1 MLLRRKGRDLV
12 AAALVAV
19 VGVVMTGLVAY
30 AAWIQDR
37 DDRSRVLARTGEVV
51 TRAIEDT
58 VQSAITQLRSTQA
71 LFEAS
76 DDVTAFEFAQFAL
89 HQGASPGMMAIGFAR
104 IVPPDEWETFTAAAR
119 QERSH
124 YVVQDV
130 DRRAMTEPPRDRDVV
145 PVWYVHHRRVA
156 PALLG
161 VDLAGSPERRS
172 AIDRSLEIGAPAS
185 TSHMAVLG
193 GTGDYVEIYV
203 PVHNVS
209 AGGPGVAFTQ
219 IDLFDLADEVVGTSG
234 RDPEIRIVD
243 RTDSDLTPAESG
255 PELWSTRIEVAD
267 RIWEVTVADSERPTL
282 PPLTTTVVASGV
294 AITLLATVLTAA
306 VASARSRRRQLD
318 EILDRAQEKDVF
330 LATVA
335 HELRTPLTSVVGGA
349 ALLAEQWQQ
358 LETDEIEELLQAVHS
373 EASDLSD
380 LIEDFL
386 VAGRL
391 QAGAIS
397 YRYETVDIGSQVRR
411 VKARIN
417 GLHDFDLRL
426 GEPGP
431 FALADPLR
439 VRQIIRNLLVNAN
452 RYARTT
458 VRVVT
463 RASNDRVVAQ
473 FCNDGEPVAPEL
485 VEVLFEPYQ
494 SGRDRTLTVGS
505 IGLGLPVSRRLARAM
520 GGDLTCSYEDG
531 WCIFT
536 VELPRA
542 AAPDAE
548 SATMDPATATT
559 G

>member
-1 MLLRRKGRDLV
+1 
-12 AAALVAV
+12 
-19 VGVVMTGLVAY
+19 MTSPLSSSPV
-30 AAWIQDR
+30 R
-37 DDRSRVLARTGEVV
+37 PPSRCLAGNDGDQVR
-51 TRAIEDT
+51 
-58 VQSAITQLRSTQA
+58 
-71 LFEAS
+71 
-76 DDVTAFEFAQFAL
+76 
-89 HQGASPGMMAIGFAR
+89 R
-104 IVPPDEWETFTAAAR
+104 IVPPDEWETFTRGAPG
-119 QERSH
+119 RSH

-145 PVWYVHHRRVA
+145 QFGTYTIA
-156 PALLG
+156 ASPALLG
-161 VDLAGSPERRS
+161 VDLAALRSGGRRS
-172 AIDRSLEIGAPAS
+172 TSRWDRRSRS

-417 GLHDFDLRL
+417 SLHDFDLRL

-494 SGRDRTLTVGS
+494 SGRARTLTVGS

-520 GGDLTCSYEDG
+520 GGDLTYSYEDG